1 MNTTTMSID
10 ETRRLSHAD
19 LLLLIADLLREPTE
33 ELPWHQ
39 LPQLLAIAVTDAP
52 GLREAWE
59 QLRAQAEAT
68 DPQVWSVEHH
78 RLFEGA
84 MACPANQTAYVRRD
98 KGVVI
103 GDLCGFYSAFHLAPT
118 PQSGEKPDHLV
129 TQLEFLSLLLV
140 MTVGEVEAEARRIA
154 ADAARSFADDHMAPW
169 LGMFSS
175 HLRRTTALPLY
186 HALAEVI
193 DRTWVAFWPAYGWAA
208 LSFDEVDQSVGE
220 VEPHAECGSL
230 NDPLVPL
237 QIRGES
243 I

>member
-10 ETRRLSHAD
+10 EMRRLSHAD

-84 MACPANQTAYVRRD
+84 MACPANQTAYLRRD

-118 PQSGEKPDHLV
+118 HHSGEKPDHLV

-140 MTVGEVEAEARRIA
+140 MTVGGVGVEAVARRIA
-154 ADAARSFADDHMAPW
+154 ADAARTFADDHMAPW
-169 LGMFSS
+169 LGLCSTY
-175 HLRRTTALPLY
+175 LRRTTALPLY

-193 DRTWVAFWPAYGWAA
+193 DQTWVSLWPEHGWAA
-208 LSFDEVDQSVGE
+208 LTVYE
-220 VEPHAECGSL
+220 VEPHSEECGSL
-230 NDPLVPL
+230 NDPWVPL
-237 QIRGES
+237 RIRGES